1 MPPDPPLV
9 RSRHVLGQLPKLA
22 ADPLTFL
29 VKAAREYGDVSR
41 FRLAHLRA
49 HLVASPDGIR
59 HVLQENHK
67 NYNKQTPGF
76 EALRLILGNGLLTSE
91 GDFWLRQRRIA
102 QPAFHKE
109 KIAKLAERMTQAAID
124 LAESWAAP
132 ARDGKPIDVARQ
144 MMRVTLRIVGE
155 TLLSSDVTKNAEAVG
170 DAISFIIEDANSRI
184 TSILDLP
191 PSVPTRRN
199 RRFKREMGTLDE
211 VVLRTIAE
219 RRAAPGQELP
229 GASPSDLLTMLME
242 AKDEETGEQMSDAQ
256 LRDEVMTMF
265 LAGHETTANLLTWTF
280 YLLSKNPGVQRELAR
295 ELHEVLGGEP
305 ARLEHAP
312 ALRYT
317 KMVLNE
323 TMRLYPPAWVVARRA
338 IGEDVVGSYRIAA
351 GSIVFMS
358 PYVTQRHPGL
368 WDNPEG
374 FDPERFRT
382 EKDGERPRFAFFP
395 FGGGPH
401 LCIGNSFAML
411 EAQILLATLA
421 QKFRLDLVP
430 GLPVVPEPLITL
442 RPRGGMRMTVHRH
455 PS

>member
-1 MPPDPPLV
+1 M
-9 RSRHVLGQLPKLA
+9 LGQLPRLA
-22 ADPLTFL
+22 ADPLAFL
-29 VKAAREYGDVSR
+29 VKTTREHGDVTR
-41 FRLAHLRA
+41 FRLAHIRA
-49 HLVASPDGIR
+49 QLVASPDGIR
-59 HVLQENHK
+59 HVLQENSK

-76 EALRLILGNGLLTSE
+76 KVLRLVLGNGLLTSE

-109 KIAKLAERMTQAAID
+109 KIAQLAERMTQAAVD
-124 LAESWAAP
+124 LAETWAAP
-132 ARDGKPIDVARQ
+132 AKDGKPINVARE

-155 TLLSSDVTKNAEAVG
+155 TLLSSDVTKNADAIG
-170 DAISFIIEDANSRI
+170 DAISYIVEDANTRI
-184 TSILDLP
+184 SSILGLP
-191 PSVPTRRN
+191 LAIPTKNN
-199 RRFKREMGTLDE
+199 RRFQKELRTLDE
-211 VVLRTIAE
+211 VVLRTIKT
-219 RRAAPGQELP
+219 RRDVAKAA
-229 GASPSDLLTMLME
+229 APSDLLTMLME
-242 AKDEETGEQMSDAQ
+242 ATDEETGEQMSDAQ
-256 LRDEVMTMF
+256 LRDEIMTMF

-280 YLLSKNPGVQRELAR
+280 YLLSKNPAVQRELGR
-295 ELHEVLGGEP
+295 ELDEVLAGEP

-312 ALRYT
+312 RLRYT

-323 TMRLYPPAWVVARRA
+323 TMRLYPPVWMIARRA
-338 IGEDVVGSYRIAA
+338 IADDVVGGFRVAA
-351 GSIVFMS
+351 NSIVFMS

-382 EKDGERPRFAFFP
+382 DKEGERPRFSFFP

-401 LCIGNSFAML
+401 LCIGNAFAML

-430 GLPVVPEPLITL
+430 GLPVAPEPLITL

-455 PS
+455 PQP